1 MNTHQLEI
9 FYHVAKF
16 QSISRAAEVLYISQP
31 AVSSQIKKLE
41 SAYGV
46 HLIEKKWSG
55 NPADSSW
62 NSAL

>member
-1 MNTHQLEI
+1 MNIHQLEI

-16 QSISRAAEVLYISQP
+16 QSISRAAEALYISQP

-46 HLIEKKWSG
+46 HLIEKMVRE
-55 NPADSSW
+55 SS
-62 NSAL
+62 